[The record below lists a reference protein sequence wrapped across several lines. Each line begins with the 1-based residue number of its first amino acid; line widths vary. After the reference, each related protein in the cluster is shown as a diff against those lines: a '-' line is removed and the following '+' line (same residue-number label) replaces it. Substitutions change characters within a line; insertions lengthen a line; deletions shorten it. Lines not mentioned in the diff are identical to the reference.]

1 MSSLKGINK
10 IYESDHFYSSSNP
23 AKGKIQTSS
32 LPKTSHIQRGIN
44 EFYDNNTAMREDT
57 TGQIGTG
64 KLRGSIKTSES
75 YLNSNPKRFDFH
87 YGKSAPNNNNYTMQ
101 VNYDPK
107 ATGNALKPNGQ
118 SITDKNGGF
127 GFSDMVNI
135 AKKGKELFDKAK
147 PVIEIVKP
155 VIESGMKIKDTINEV
170 KNTKKQKGGKKKIS
184 I

>member
-32 LPKTSHIQRGIN
+32 LPKTSHIQRGIT
-44 EFYDNNTAMREDT
+44 EFYDNNTAMREDM

-64 KLRGSIKTSES
+64 KRGGGSIERSES

-127 GFSDMVNI
+127 GFSDIVNVV
-135 AKKGKELFDKAK
+135 KKGKEFYDKAK
-147 PVIEIVKP
+147 PVIDTVKP
-155 VIESGMKIKDTINEV
+155 IVETGIKIKNTVDEV
-170 KNTKKQKGGKKKIS
+170 KNKKKGGKKNIS
-184 I
+184 T